1 LVATNPCSF
10 ADESFHEAHDAM
22 LCIANS
28 SYIASDDRPRSSP
41 DAWMKPA
48 NEMKSLF
55 ADLPEAIANTLVV
68 AQRCAFAAPKRKPI
82 LPSLAGDREGEAAM
96 LRDSSGRSGETPRQG
111 RDHRRRKLAQPI
123 STGSSSS
130 STSSSRWAFPA
141 IS

>member
-1 LVATNPCSF
+1 MRATCRWSRPIPAASPK
-10 ADESFHEAHDAM
+10 SFHEAHDAM

-28 SYIASDDRPRSSP
+28 TYIASDDRPRSSP

-68 AQRCAFAAPKRKPI
+68 AQRCAYAAPKRKPI

-96 LRDSSGRSGETPRQG
+96 LRE
-111 RDHRRRKLAQPI
+111 LARAGLEMRLEKAGITRMPK
-123 STGSSSS
+123 SASL
-130 STSSSRWAFPA
+130 
-141 IS
+141 